1 MPQVPENE
9 AADLALFRRWADEQ
23 NIRTSGVRI
32 SSFPGSGIGVAA
44 ERTIEVAF
52 DEHRKDEYKPWMN
65 LWPSP
70 EVFQETMPFGWLR
83 NQPDVASPIG
93 CGLLPPSI
101 GGSWAHPNI
110 SEFQILEGHGL
121 LQKQMRRLKQ
131 DWIIVSS
138 AIAEISFDRYVY
150 YWLIVNTRSL
160 YFEMPN
166 TKVHPP
172 REDRMVLCPF
182 IDFFNHDDHGCHV
195 TFGMD
200 GYKVVSDRRYK
211 PNEEMFV
218 SYGNHSN
225 DFLLVEYGFI
235 LDRNKW
241 DHLPIDDLVLA
252 AISDKSK
259 ERLEN
264 AGYMN
269 RYELAEGGV
278 CFRTQVA
285 LRTETLS
292 PRDWYRFLN
301 GLDPDDAS
309 DEAKAKAFVEL
320 HIAQPFL
327 AEVQYAIA
335 KIERDKEALADAF
348 RQTLLKRWAQIEA
361 LLLSTLHSM
370 VDKR

>member
-1 MPQVPENE
+1 MPFR
-9 AADLALFRRWADEQ
+9 ALLTTDSIPQEFKNRHP
-23 NIRTSGVRI
+23 NSTVHGLL
-32 SSFPGSGIGVAA
+32 SSFL
-44 ERTIEVAF
+44 AF

-83 NQPDVASPIG
+83 NQPDVASPLG

-182 IDFFNHDDHGCHV
+182 IDFFNHDDHG
-195 TFGMD
+195 
-200 GYKVVSDRRYK
+200 VSA
-211 PNEEMFV
+211 
-218 SYGNHSN
+218 
-225 DFLLVEYGFI
+225 
-235 LDRNKW
+235 W
-241 DHLPIDDLVLA
+241 
-252 AISDKSK
+252 
-259 ERLEN
+259 
-264 AGYMN
+264 
-269 RYELAEGGV
+269 
-278 CFRTQVA
+278 
-285 LRTETLS
+285 
-292 PRDWYRFLN
+292 
-301 GLDPDDAS
+301 
-309 DEAKAKAFVEL
+309 
-320 HIAQPFL
+320 
-327 AEVQYAIA
+327 
-335 KIERDKEALADAF
+335 
-348 RQTLLKRWAQIEA
+348 
-361 LLLSTLHSM
+361 
-370 VDKR
+370 